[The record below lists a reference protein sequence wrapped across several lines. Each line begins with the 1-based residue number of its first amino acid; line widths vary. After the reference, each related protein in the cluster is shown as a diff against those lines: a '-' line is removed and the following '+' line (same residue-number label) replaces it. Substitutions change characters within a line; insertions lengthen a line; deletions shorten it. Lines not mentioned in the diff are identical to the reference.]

1 MSLPRVSPALLL
13 LLLLL
18 LLGSAAAWM
27 PRDVIVTGGKFVNRK
42 TGAVE
47 VMNGTNVIMKGPPW
61 IPAVN
66 GDAACPPQGG
76 PVRGAPCST
85 FNEHDVAVLKGKS
98 WTPAGYNGQASI
110 IRLGVI
116 WAGGQPTP
124 AAALDPKFVARLHAF
139 LSLCEQ
145 HSIRVI
151 LDVHQDAVG
160 TAQCGEGVPMWYT
173 KQHFAHRIGK
183 PILGP
188 KSSMKGNC
196 SELDTKS
203 WALHA
208 GDPNYNLLNPCCL
221 RWNAPG
227 GWGSNIEVTDF
238 AELQI
243 EQLVGTAVGR
253 QAYATYIGLL
263 AEAVSEHPAAIGV
276 ELMNEPPTID
286 RANLYKMFEQCYDAV
301 RKVAPDL
308 AVGVADTGN
317 DPAYSD
323 DALLPA
329 ATREWLRKA
338 THLFY
343 AYHCYGTACGL
354 PSPKT
359 PADAVANV
367 VKLTK
372 AWGAAAFC
380 TEFGTSGIAEA
391 SAAAG
396 IGWTQYQYN
405 GFCNVPCGQGQNTC
419 PDANKTCI
427 PGTPCAF
434 GACIT

>member
-1 MSLPRVSPALLL
+1 M
-13 LLLLL
+13 
-18 LLGSAAAWM
+18 
-27 PRDVIVTGGKFVNRK
+27 
-42 TGAVE
+42 
-47 VMNGTNVIMKGPPW
+47 
-61 IPAVN
+61 
-66 GDAACPPQGG
+66 
-76 PVRGAPCST
+76 
-85 FNEHDVAVLKGKS
+85 AVLKSKA
-98 WTPAGYNGQASI
+98 WTPTGQTGRATI

-124 AAALDPKFVARLHAF
+124 AAALDADFVARLRAF
-139 LSLCEQ
+139 LSLCEE
-145 HSIRVI
+145 HDIRVI

-160 TAQCGEGVPMWYT
+160 TAQCGEGIPMWYS

-196 SELDTKS
+196 SEVDTKS
-203 WALHA
+203 WAIAA

-227 GWGSNIEVTDF
+227 GWGANIEVTDF

-243 EQLVGTAVGR
+243 EQLVGTAAGR
-253 QAYATYIGLL
+253 KAYSTYIGLL
-263 AEAVSEHPAAIGV
+263 AEAVSEHPAAIGI

-286 RANLYKMFEQCYDAV
+286 SAGLYKMFEECYDAI
-301 RKVAPDL
+301 RRVAPDL
-308 AVGVADTGN
+308 AVGVSDTGN
-317 DPAYSD
+317 DPTYAD
-323 DALLPA
+323 DSRLPA
-329 ATREWLRKA
+329 ATRAWLRKA

-343 AYHCYGTACGL
+343 AYHCYGTACGVQGAG
-354 PSPKT
+354 KT

-367 VKLTK
+367 VKLTE

-405 GFCNVPCGQGQNTC
+405 GFCNVPCAEGQNTC
-419 PDANKTCI
+419 PNGNKTCL